1 MLTFRLGPS
10 TEMSLAFGSFQSWKL
25 PMVALISAS
34 IMALGGLQR
43 LPLGPSYG
51 NSLYSVDQEPAQGFC
66 QSLRL
71 FIPII

>member
-1 MLTFRLGPS
+1 
-10 TEMSLAFGSFQSWKL
+10 
-25 PMVALISAS
+25 MVALISAS